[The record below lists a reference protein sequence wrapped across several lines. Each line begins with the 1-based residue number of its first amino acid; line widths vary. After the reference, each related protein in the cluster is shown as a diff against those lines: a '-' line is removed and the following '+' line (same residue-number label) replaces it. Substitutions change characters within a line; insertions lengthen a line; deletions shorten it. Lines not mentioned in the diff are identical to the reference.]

1 MVRVPHPFPA
11 ASPWS
16 SRQDPEPGPDRPT
29 LAVDA
34 RSPADPLPGVL
45 AVLMAATTAEARPD
59 LSATG
64 PTIAL
69 PFRWLGGTSR
79 AETWRVTDPSARSA
93 PGTRTILRVAE
104 AGGFQFGS
112 LVQPMPDEVVE
123 ATTEVAYREVLDATV
138 TAGYP
143 HLLRVWNYFGAIN
156 AGDGDSEC
164 YRRFCVGRAR
174 AIPAEPPT
182 GYAAATAIGIPGEAP
197 QLHLSWLAA
206 RRPGVPIENP
216 RQVSAWEYPREYGPV
231 APGFSRAML
240 LDWNDPPLLLVSGTA
255 SVVGH
260 ESRHAEALAQLD
272 EALLNLEHVIARAA
286 ARLGVESRPG
296 PGTLLRVYLRD
307 PADAPA
313 VGARLLERFGGST
326 PFMLLHGDIC
336 RRELLVE
343 LEAVHAF

>member
-1 MVRVPHPFPA
+1 MARVPLPLPA

-16 SRQDPEPGPDRPT
+16 FRQDPAPGPDRPT

-34 RSPADPLPGVL
+34 CSPAAPAHEAL
-45 AVLMAATTAEARPD
+45 ATLLAATTADARPD
-59 LSATG
+59 VAAAARATR
-64 PTIAL
+64 I

-79 AETWRVTDPSARSA
+79 TETWRTDGPVERSA
-93 PGTRTILRVAE
+93 EGPGGAYVCEGAD
-104 AGGFQFGS
+104 FQFGH
-112 LVQPMPDEVVE
+112 LVIPLPSTGIEDATE
-123 ATTEVAYREVLDATV
+123 AAYREVLDAGMRS
-138 TAGYP
+138 GYP
-143 HLLRVWNYFGAIN
+143 HLLRVWNYFGGIN
-156 AGDGDSEC
+156 EGDGDRER

-174 AIPAEPPT
+174 AIPAEPAT
-182 GYAAATAIGIPGEAP
+182 GYAAATAIGMPGSGAE
-197 QLHLSWLAA
+197 LHLSWLAA

-240 LDWNDPPLLLVSGTA
+240 LEWNDPPLLLVSGTA

-260 ESRHAEALAQLD
+260 ESRHDEAIAQLD
-272 EALLNLEHVIARAA
+272 EALLNLDHVVARAA
-286 ARLGVESRPG
+286 ARLVAPSRPG
-296 PGTLLRVYLRD
+296 AGTLLRVYLRD
-307 PADAPA
+307 PADTAA
-313 VGARLLERFGGST
+313 IHARLLGRFGAST

>member
-1 MVRVPHPFPA
+1 MARVPHPFA
-11 ASPWS
+11 AQSPWT
-16 SRQDPEPGPDRPT
+16 RPREPDLGPDRST
-29 LAVDA
+29 LTVDANGPAVDPVDA
-34 RSPADPLPGVL
+34 L
-45 AVLMAATTAEARPD
+45 ALWMPESLIEARPD
-59 LSATG
+59 VA
-64 PTIAL
+64 PREAKIAL

-79 AETWRVTDPSARSA
+79 AESWRVREEVAH
-93 PGTRTILRVAE
+93 RTPAGRAFERVAE
-104 AGGFQFGS
+104 AGGFQFGT
-112 LVQPMPDEVVE
+112 LVLPMAETDVE
-123 ATTEVAYREVLDATV
+123 AITEAAYRRVLETTSAS
-138 TAGYP
+138 GHP
-143 HLLRVWNYFGAIN
+143 HLVRVWNYFGAIN
-156 AGDGDSEC
+156 SGDGDREC

-174 AIPAEPPT
+174 AIPTEPPT
-182 GYAAATAIGIPGEAP
+182 GYAAATAIGIAGEART
-197 QLHLSWLAA
+197 LHLSWLAA

-272 EALLNLEHVIARAA
+272 EAIVNLELVIARAA
-286 ARLGVESRPG
+286 GRLGVESRPG

-307 PADAPA
+307 PADAAA
-313 VGARLLERFGGST
+313 VGARLLARFGGAT
-326 PFMLLHGDIC
+326 PYMLLHGEIC